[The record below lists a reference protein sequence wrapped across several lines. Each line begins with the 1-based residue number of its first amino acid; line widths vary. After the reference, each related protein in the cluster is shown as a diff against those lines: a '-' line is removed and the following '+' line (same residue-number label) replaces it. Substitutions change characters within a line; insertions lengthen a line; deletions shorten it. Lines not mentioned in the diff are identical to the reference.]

1 MRELQQDVGQMIIA
15 GFEGTSLPQSIA
27 QSLQNETLSG
37 VVLFKRNLE
46 DIEQIANLTQ
56 AIHDAAPNLPFV
68 AIDQEGGPVQR
79 IKSPLTIWPPMQKVA
94 QTEDANFVAHVGE
107 ALNDEI
113 AWLGFNLNFAPV
125 VDIHTQPANPIIG
138 ARAFGS
144 TPQSVSR
151 YAGAFLG
158 GMAIAGVMPCAK
170 HFPGHGDTTTDSHL
184 ELPVLRTDL
193 DTLTQ
198 RELEP
203 FRAMIQ
209 AKVPMIMTA
218 HILFPALDAQH
229 PATLSSPILND
240 LLRIRL
246 GYDGIVITDDL
257 NMKALADHYSIEE
270 IVERGVEAGIDIFLM
285 CQHEERRVALTEALI
300 SLGERSSLHRQRIR
314 LAAQRVRRGK
324 KAWLRPWK
332 RTTPLLDHA
341 LLAQHRT
348 LLERY
353 NLAGPNPPNA

>member
-15 GFEGTSLPQSIA
+15 GFDGTTLPQSLT
-27 QSLQNETLSG
+27 QSLQNETLG
-37 VVLFKRNLE
+37 GIVCFRRNLE
-46 DIEQIANLTQ
+46 EIEQIAALTQ
-56 AIHDAAPNLPFV
+56 SIYDASPTLPFV
-68 AIDQEGGPVQR
+68 AIDQEGGLVQR
-79 IKSPLTIWPPMQKVA
+79 IKAPLTVWPPMQRVA
-94 QTEDANFVAHVGE
+94 ETEDANFVAKVGE

-125 VDIHTQPANPIIG
+125 VDIHTEPTNPVIG
-138 ARAFGS
+138 NRSFGT
-144 TPQSVSR
+144 TPKQVSR

-158 GMAIAGVMPCAK
+158 GMAIAGMMPCAK
-170 HFPGHGDTTTDSHL
+170 HFPGHGDTAVDTHL

-193 DTLTQ
+193 ETLNA

-209 AKVPMIMTA
+209 AKVPMIMTS
-218 HILFPALDAQH
+218 HILFPALDPTH

-257 NMKALADHYSIEE
+257 NMRAIADHYAVEE
-270 IVERGVEAGIDIFLM
+270 IAARGLEAGVDIFLM

-300 SLGERSSLHRQRIR
+300 ALGESSSLHRQRIR
-314 LAAQRVRRGK
+314 LAAQRVRNGK
-324 KAWLRPWK
+324 KSWLRPWK
-332 RTTPLLDHA
+332 RTTPLLDET
-341 LLAQHRT
+341 LLAQHRD
-348 LLERY
+348 LLAQY
-353 NLAGPNPPNA
+353 NLLPLA